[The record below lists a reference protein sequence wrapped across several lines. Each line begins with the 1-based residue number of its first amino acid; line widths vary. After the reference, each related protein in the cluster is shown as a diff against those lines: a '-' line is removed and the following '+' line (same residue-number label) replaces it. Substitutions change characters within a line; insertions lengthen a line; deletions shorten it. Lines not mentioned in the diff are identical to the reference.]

1 MFSQY
6 IFQSSEGCGGFDTC
20 ITKER
25 VIQIWEDWEK
35 AANTDMS
42 VQDFIYNIPEKDQIV
57 DALGYFTNVL
67 TLCKPDAKTF
77 DVTNKNNFPSGTDM
91 TWEAWKK
98 IKWTNFSLQK
108 TNDADLEKKR
118 QDEETLRRCNKSI
131 RVRFGFIMTLPR
143 DLILIIFNKSD
154 TIEKDTKMINQVW
167 KAYSSSLEYLNIKTV
182 KEANNL
188 YTKLKEIYSVIFGEA
203 RMIQNK

>member
-25 VIQIWEDWEK
+25 VIQIYKEWEK

-42 VQDFIYNIPEKDQIV
+42 VQDFIYKIPEKDQIV

-91 TWEAWKK
+91 TWEDWKK
-98 IKWTNFSLQK
+98 IQWTHFSLQK

-143 DLILIIFNKSD
+143 DLILIIFNK
-154 TIEKDTKMINQVW
+154 NQPPEEDKIKID
-167 KAYSSSLEYLNIKTV
+167 KAWYIYSSTLQYLNIKTV
-182 KEANNL
+182 EEANK
-188 YTKLKEIYSVIFGEA
+188 YYAKLKKIYLEIFGKA
-203 RMIQNK
+203 RM